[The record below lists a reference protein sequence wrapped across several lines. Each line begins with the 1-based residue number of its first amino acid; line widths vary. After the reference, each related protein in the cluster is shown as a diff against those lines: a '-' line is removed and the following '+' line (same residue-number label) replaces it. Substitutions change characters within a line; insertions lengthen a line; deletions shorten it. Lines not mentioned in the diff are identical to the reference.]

1 MTTRFDFV
9 FIKFAEE
16 KMKRQ
21 EAEKDNGVEESDA
34 LSQASIESEI
44 NAQNQVVKDETAIP
58 IELQK
63 KKKARLLKQFTD
75 SDLTCEHG
83 IEKIYESFPS
93 RNNHLS
99 AEERLNRLMNSY
111 KEWGFNLHP
120 GLAFPDLLSRVETFG
135 SRPSVKNAVKR
146 LRDEERSRVS

>member
-1 MTTRFDFV
+1 
-9 FIKFAEE
+9 
-16 KMKRQ
+16 MKRQ
-21 EAEKDNGVEESDA
+21 EHEDDNGIEESDA

-44 NAQNQVVKDETAIP
+44 NAQNQVAKDDTAIP

-93 RNNHLS
+93 RNKHFP
-99 AEERLNRLMNSY
+99 AEERLNQLMNSY

-135 SRPSVKNAVKR
+135 SRPSVKNVLR
-146 LRDEERSRVS
+146 GLRDEERTRVIVSLSQFSLTNNTVY